1 MRRNVTSAFRCAAK
15 PKARPASG
23 PATSPTATSTSMPV
37 TGRDMLNV
45 LRALLLI
52 ALAWPAAAQSG
63 PVDQQQAARDLVSNA
78 AQALAERRA
87 AGFLEALDTPLAAQL
102 RSEER
107 RVGKECRSRW

>member
-1 MRRNVTSAFRCAAK
+1 
-15 PKARPASG
+15 
-23 PATSPTATSTSMPV
+23 
-37 TGRDMLNV
+37 MLNV

-102 RSEER
+102 RKPVEALLRSYDVKPALEF
-107 RVGKECRSRW
+107 VSAIARSRAEWMPARRW